1 MKKILTHAG
10 TFHADE
16 ISAIA
21 LLLKFFPGT
30 PVERTHDIAAI
41 KAAQADPE
49 ILVLDI
55 GREYDPAQLNF
66 DHHQDEALPASNM
79 LVLNYFIKN
88 GAIQPRQAELLEKY
102 FFGYIS
108 QVDCGVVVEK
118 AGAIPSISGTIR
130 ACNNLPEITAA
141 FETALSIM
149 RAALD
154 AQMATVNRRIQ
165 SEPIWAAAQ
174 RAQDKRIVIHDS
186 PEHIV
191 GWHELAEE
199 EGVVFLVTP
208 NARGGYQVTSRD
220 SALFPIP
227 PHHSQTFRHNSGF
240 LAAYPDRETAITGA
254 YRALGLREYETH
266 GFSAGKMSGWFESPE
281 AAKEKFLDWDYQYA
295 AGNVPD
301 VGEIIDIT
309 ADNF

>member
-149 RAALD
+149 RAALN
-154 AQMATVNRRIQ
+154 AQMATVNRRIE
-165 SEPIWAAAQ
+165 SENIWYSLEISGKPGAFY
-174 RAQDKRIVIHDS
+174 VIHDNAR
-186 PEHIV
+186 HIV

-199 EGVVFLVTP
+199 SNVQYLITP
-208 NARGGYQVTSRD
+208 NARGGYQITSRN

-240 LAAYPDRETAITGA
+240 LAAYPTIQDCVNH
-254 YRALGLREYETH
+254 LNKL
-266 GFSAGKMSGWFESPE
+266 
-281 AAKEKFLDWDYQYA
+281 
-295 AGNVPD
+295 
-301 VGEIIDIT
+301 
-309 ADNF
+309 

>member
-21 LLLKFFPGT
+21 LLLLVYPGAEVT
-30 PVERTHDIAAI
+30 RTYDADTV
-41 KAAQADPE
+41 KAAQADPNTF
-49 ILVLDI
+49 VVDI
-55 GREYDPAQLNF
+55 GREYKPGMLNF
-66 DHHQDEALPASNM
+66 DHHQDDQLPASNM
-79 LVLNYFIKN
+79 LVLDYLVKN
-88 GAIQPRQAELLEKY
+88 GVIQPRQGELLEKY
-102 FFGYIS
+102 FFDYIS
-108 QVDCGVVVEK
+108 QVDCGQVVEK
-118 AGAIPSISGTIR
+118 VGAIPTISGIIR
-130 ACNNLPEITAA
+130 ACNNLPEDVA
-141 FETALSIM
+141 FPTALSIV

-154 AQMATVNRRIQ
+154 AQMATVDRRIK

-208 NARGGYQVTSRD
+208 NARGGYQVTSRE
-220 SALFPIP
+220 SELFPIP
-227 PHHSQTFRHNSGF
+227 VQAAQAFRHNSGF
-240 LAAYPDRETAITGA
+240 LAAYPDRETAIIGA
-254 YRALGLREYETH
+254 YRALGLREYETC

-295 AGNVPD
+295 AGNIPD
-301 VGEIIDIT
+301 TGEIVDIT
-309 ADNF
+309 PENF